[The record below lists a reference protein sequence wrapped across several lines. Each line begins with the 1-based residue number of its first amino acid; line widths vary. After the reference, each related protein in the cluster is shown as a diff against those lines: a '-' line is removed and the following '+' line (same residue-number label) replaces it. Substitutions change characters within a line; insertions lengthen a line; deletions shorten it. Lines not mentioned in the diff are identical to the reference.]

1 MGLTAFSLLDFLFL
15 FFLLLCLEVHC
26 DGSQFSVNFLESP
39 PAFSRL
45 ASATFVFEVL
55 DGQNVCRNC
64 SIKCKLD
71 DHISSDCQ
79 ARKASYTGL
88 HDGRHLFEV
97 CINGSQ
103 GAGCASYNWTVD
115 TVRPTAYVTVET
127 SFTNA
132 LNVTVNISFTEPC
145 IGGGGFGC
153 LSVNS
158 CNLLVYGAGQVIPST
173 LKILQPDL
181 IFSLVV
187 GLSSSVHYGRIIV
200 VMDTNF
206 CTDSAGNPFTRSANS
221 SFFVHFDRRNV
232 FLNLRTGIPKQLLQI
247 NGETRTVEATNNS
260 KNLKLYLYFSDPV
273 LNSSAEILASLQM
286 SQGLLLPTNGNS
298 LGNRRFSF
306 LVKNISNVSVVTISF
321 NSSSIISRHGTPVS
335 PIAPVTF
342 LYDRQRPTVRLTTT
356 SNMRTREHSVPVLI
370 KFAKPIFGFN
380 HSAISISGGH
390 LQSFREISRSTYA
403 VEIYATDKSV
413 SIHVPENITAD
424 VAGNR
429 NLESNTLQVRHY
441 SVPLISSVFS
451 TFATTAFAVTSS
463 ASGLLTVSTAS
474 LQSIGALSGLSSL
487 TSDPARNLFRIA
499 CHIQVFALS
508 RWLGVTIPVEYYEF
522 ARGLQWTIP
531 YLRLPWESEHV
542 QSVIVDSNS
551 TAIALSVVLEN
562 HKGIYKSVQSPNG
575 NLDMSASIYGLPLTP
590 MEYRSY
596 FEGQNMKPEAD
607 NILDQQNSNGWREFN
622 RNIFWLAVTGGGLI
636 LLHVIVLFV
645 LRLRKKSSEK
655 QGSYGALIFPRFEM
669 FLIVLALPCICQ
681 ASAAVIEGG
690 TTSGVI
696 VGILLLAVESFLL
709 LALLLFLSGGITIGK
724 LLQYKEV
731 HQEGQKFHW
740 YQEIVR
746 VTLGPGKRGQWT
758 WKNQPNSIYPTILGP
773 LFEDLRGPP
782 KYMLSQISGGNP
794 GKQGDRIIAS
804 DDETEDAEAPFI
816 QKLFGIL
823 RIYYAFLEAVKR
835 FVLGILVGA
844 YSINVSSRTPALT
857 LVCITSFQLFFLVL
871 KKPFI
876 KKKVQ
881 LVEILTIGS
890 EVGIFS
896 TCLVLSK
903 KEFSSGDE
911 TRIGIFMLLLF
922 WIGFSAQMINE
933 WYALYRQT
941 LLLGPANSFL
951 SGLRTACV
959 GLLLILIPL
968 NVLKNLNNEFPLNQS
983 GGEEKEGSVTF
994 GDRDRSS
1001 GSKSSGTPDRPW
1013 MRQLRELAKASFSKE
1028 DGSASKDPST
1038 SQAQRSTSK
1047 DPSTSQAQTS
1057 GFWSGKRSGSS
1068 SVTSFADYKPR
1079 RSRSL
1084 YRDLEAI
1091 FTSK

>member
-1 MGLTAFSLLDFLFL
+1 MGLTVFSLLDFISL
-15 FFLLLCLEVHC
+15 FFLFCLEVYC
-26 DGSQFSVNFLESP
+26 DSSQFSVNFLEFP
-39 PAFSRL
+39 PALSPL

-55 DGQNVCRNC
+55 EGQHGDICRNC

-71 DHISSDCQ
+71 DQISSDCE
-79 ARKASYTGL
+79 ARKASYTDL

-115 TVRPTAYVTVET
+115 TVHPTAYVTAAT

-132 LNVTVNISFTEPC
+132 LNVTVNISFSEPC

-153 LSVNS
+153 LSVNA

-173 LKILQPDL
+173 LKILHPDL

-187 GLSSSVHYGRIIV
+187 GLSSNVHYGRIIV
-200 VMDTNF
+200 VMDKNF
-206 CTDSAGNPFTRSANS
+206 CTDSAGNPFMRSANS
-221 SFFVHFDRRNV
+221 SFFVHF
-232 FLNLRTGIPKQLLQI
+232 
-247 NGETRTVEATNNS
+247 
-260 KNLKLYLYFSDPV
+260 
-273 LNSSAEILASLQM
+273 
-286 SQGLLLPTNGNS
+286 
-298 LGNRRFSF
+298 
-306 LVKNISNVSVVTISF
+306 
-321 NSSSIISRHGTPVS
+321 
-335 PIAPVTF
+335 
-342 LYDRQRPTVRLTTT
+342 DRQRPTVRLTTT

-380 HSAISISGGH
+380 HSAVSISGGH
-390 LQSFREISRSTYA
+390 LQSFREISWSKYA
-403 VEIYATDKSV
+403 VEVHATDKIVSV
-413 SIHVPENITAD
+413 HVPENITAD

-429 NLESNTLQVRHY
+429 NLASNTLQVRHY
-441 SVPLISSVFS
+441 SVPLVSSVVS
-451 TFATTAFAVTSS
+451 TFATTVFAVTSS

-487 TSDPARNLFRIA
+487 TSDPAKNLFRIA

-508 RWLGVTIPVEYYEF
+508 RWLAVTIPVEYYEF

-531 YLRLPWESEHV
+531 YLRLPWESGHV
-542 QSVIVDSNS
+542 QPVIVDSNP
-551 TAIALSVVLEN
+551 TAITSSVILEN
-562 HKGIYKSVQSPNG
+562 HKGIYKSVQSPDG
-575 NLDMSASIYGLPLTP
+575 NLDMSASINGLPLAP

-607 NILDQQNSNGWREFN
+607 DILDQQNSDGWREFN
-622 RNIFWLAVTGGGLI
+622 RNIFWLSVIGGSLI
-636 LLHVIVLFV
+636 LLHAIVLCI
-645 LRLRKKSSEK
+645 LRLRKRSSEK
-655 QGSYGALIFPRFEM
+655 QGSYGALIFPRFEI

-681 ASAAVIEGG
+681 ASAAVIKGG

-696 VGILLLAVESFLL
+696 VGILLLGVESFLL
-709 LALLLFLSGGITIGK
+709 LALLLFLSAGITIGK

-758 WKNQPNSIYPTILGP
+758 WKNQPNSIYPTMLGP

-794 GKQGDRIIAS
+794 SKQGDRIIAS

-823 RIYYAFLEAVKR
+823 RIYYIFLETAKR
-835 FVLGILVGA
+835 FVLGIVVGA
-844 YSINVSSRTPALT
+844 YSLDVSSRTPALT
-857 LVCITSFQLFFLVL
+857 LLCITSFQLFFLLL

-896 TCLVLSK
+896 TCLVLSE

-911 TRIGIFMLLLF
+911 TKIGIFMLSLF
-922 WIGFSAQMINE
+922 LIGFSAQMINE

-941 LLLGPANSFL
+941 LRLSPTNSFL
-951 SGLRTACV
+951 SGLRSACV
-959 GLLLILIPL
+959 GLLLILIPWNL
-968 NVLKNLNNEFPLNQS
+968 LKNLDNVFPLNQS
-983 GGEEKEGSVTF
+983 GGEEKEISVTF

-1001 GSKSSGTPDRPW
+1001 GSKSSGTPDKPW

-1038 SQAQRSTSK
+1038 SQTQRSTSK
-1047 DPSTSQAQTS
+1047 DPSTSQTHTTSHQTQRS

-1068 SVTSFADYKPR
+1068 SVSSSSDYKAR
-1079 RSRSL
+1079 RSKSL

-1091 FTSK
+1091 FSSK